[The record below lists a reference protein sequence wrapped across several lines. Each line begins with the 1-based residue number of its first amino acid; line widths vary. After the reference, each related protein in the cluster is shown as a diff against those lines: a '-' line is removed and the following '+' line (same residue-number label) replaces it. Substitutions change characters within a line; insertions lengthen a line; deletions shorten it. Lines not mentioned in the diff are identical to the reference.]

1 MDTIS
6 AILPVVGIAC
16 CALAVCQLALWTATS
31 LSHFNFQRREFQ
43 HRQSEFR
50 GQLTQARAVSNRL
63 SPALVGRW
71 QGFRQFRVDRIE
83 TEAHQ
88 IRSVYLIPEDGKPI
102 AHFQPGQYLTFRF
115 QIPGEAKPVV
125 RCYSLSNGPGQSFY
139 RITVKEVPAP
149 RELPELKAGKASLY
163 INREL
168 RVGQQVDVKAP
179 AGEFCLQEDSE
190 KPVVLL
196 AGGIGITPMISMI
209 ERLIKL
215 SSNRLVLLVYGVNQ
229 GNDHAFKTYLAD
241 VAKHQANFHLLTCY
255 SQPGTPDRLGIDHHF
270 VGRVSADLLTS
281 VLPNLDCEFYLC
293 GPPSFMKSIYD
304 GLVDQGVDKNN
315 IRYEAFGPASIGTIE
330 SQAAAEHFDTAA
342 VPIKFSKSQVIANW
356 DGSKSSLLEFAESND
371 VAIDAGCR
379 AGSCGACCTAIL
391 SGSVEYP
398 AGQIPDCPTGHCLMC
413 VARPL
418 GPLEL
423 GA

>member
-1 MDTIS
+1 METIS

-31 LSHFNFQRREFQ
+31 LGHFNFQRREFQ
-43 HRQSEFR
+43 ERQSEFR
-50 GQLTQARAVSNRL
+50 GQLTLARAVRNGV
-63 SPALVGRW
+63 SPTNAGSW

-102 AHFQPGQYLTFRF
+102 AHFKPGQYLTFRF
-115 QIPGEAKPVV
+115 QIPGYAKPVV
-125 RCYSLSNGPGQSFY
+125 RCYSLSNGPSQSYY

-149 RELPELKAGKASLY
+149 RERPELGVGLASHY

-179 AGEFCLQEDSE
+179 AGNFCLREDSE

-209 ERLIKL
+209 ERLISL

-229 GNDHAFKTYLAD
+229 GNDHAFKSYLAA
-241 VAKHQANFHLLTCY
+241 VSKHQANFHVLTCY
-255 SQPGTPDRLGIDHHF
+255 SQPGVPDRLGVDHLF
-270 VGRVSADLLTS
+270 VGRVSVDLLTS
-281 VLPNLDCEFYLC
+281 VLPNLDCDFYLC

-304 GLVDQGVDKNN
+304 GLLNRGADKNN
-315 IRYEAFGPASIGTIE
+315 ISYEAFGPASIGSTE
-330 SQAAAEHFDTAA
+330 LAAASAMAERIKF
-342 VPIKFSKSQVIANW
+342 PIKFSKSEVMANW
-356 DGSKSSLLEFAESND
+356 DGSHPSLLEFAKTND
-371 VAIDAGCR
+371 VVIDSGCR
-379 AGSCGACCTAIL
+379 AGSCGSCCTAIL

-398 AGQIPDCPTGHCLMC
+398 AGQTPNCPKGHCLMC
-413 VARPL
+413 LARPQ

-423 GA
+423 DA